1 MRTSDETVGDAGSVA
16 VATPAVPELGQ
27 LALCRDRHWI
37 VSDVQASQLP
47 GDPLALTDPQQH
59 LITMSSVEDDGLGE
73 VLSVVWELE
82 PGARTL
88 ATATLPEPRAGHFDP
103 PEQLAAFLDAVRW
116 GAVTSADATA
126 LQAPFR
132 SGISIEDYQL
142 DPVVRALEMPRVNLG
157 IFDDVGLG
165 KTIEAGLV
173 IQELLLRHRARS
185 VWVVCPPNLCL
196 KWQAEMQEKFGL
208 EFRIVDSAMVRQLR
222 RDRGLAANVFT
233 HHPRLIVSTDWVK
246 LASAQRLLDQVL
258 PSRPTYPRTFDLLVV
273 DEVHQCAPSGVGK
286 YATDSLRTRAIRRLA
301 GHFEHRLFLSATPHN
316 GYRESF
322 TALLELL
329 DPQRFARGVEPNEK
343 SLARSVVRR
352 LKSTLREDPVLG
364 VRPDGSPR
372 FPRRVLDAIPVD
384 YPDDERDAHNLLA
397 EYTEARRRRAAR
409 AGSRR
414 EQTAADFV
422 TVMLKKRLFSSP
434 EAFARTL
441 AVHEESL
448 ARRSAA
454 NGGTDHAGV
463 PPLADR
469 VLTQVLA
476 RPDEEDFAD
485 DAEAAR
491 AAEDALMAAGRVSA
505 APTPE
510 ELDILRRLRSWA
522 DHAAGRP
529 DAKTQR
535 LLDHINEWLRPG
547 GRWNDERLIVFT
559 EYRDTQNWLD
569 QLLRDRG
576 VPGERLALLY
586 GGMDSES
593 RERVK
598 AEFQAD
604 PATTAVRILIAT
616 DAASEGIDLQR
627 HCWRMVHLEIPWNP
641 NRLEQRNG
649 RIDRHLQPNPEV
661 FIHHFVSSRF
671 EHASPGSLEADLQ
684 FLSTVARKVEQI
696 RDDLGSVG
704 QVLADQ
710 VTEAMLGTRRSID
723 EARLATPRSAGARRQ
738 LAAVER
744 DLRQRFQELHAK
756 VLISREELGLGPE
769 AIQRAVAQGLALGRQ
784 PPLTATRIPAA
795 HGYPA
800 VDGFVVPLLTKS
812 WAAASADLY
821 DPIRDA
827 VLPITFD
834 NAAAGRDDVVLAHL
848 GSRLVA
854 QALRLL
860 RAQIWSTRAETR
872 MSRVSARVVR
882 DPAVADLTVIAHAR
896 IVITGGDGRRLHE
909 EVIYAGGHVRGPAR
923 GPVDGTGEGRGHSDR
938 GRFARI
944 DTLRELTA
952 ALAAPTVAA
961 VDTTVEHAIE
971 EMWPSVR
978 EPLYASLE
986 ARARTRFDS
995 LTRTLEQAAER
1006 EKRDIAALLTE
1017 LQTTIRDELDR
1028 LAPQVEQLTLDFGD
1042 SEKAQVRADL
1052 SALRARLDAIPDEI
1066 AKEQALIDARHATA
1080 HPLMFPAA
1088 VSILVPAHVASRM
1101 EAGR

>member
-1 MRTSDETVGDAGSVA
+1 MMAWTEEGGVDGAAGCSMSEAIRGDILSL
-16 VATPAVPELGQ
+16 AVPELGQ
-27 LALCRDRHWI
+27 LVLCRDRHWI

-47 GDPLALTDPQQH
+47 GDALALSDPLQH
-59 LITMSSVEDDGLGE
+59 LVSMSSVEDDGLGE
-73 VLSVVWELE
+73 ELSVVWELE

-88 ATATLPEPRAGHFDP
+88 ATATLPEPTAGRFDP

-173 IQELLLRHRARS
+173 VQELLLRHRARS

-208 EFRIVDSAMVRQLR
+208 EFRIADSAMVRQLR

-233 HHPRLIVSTDWVK
+233 HYPRLIVSVDWLK
-246 LASAQRLLDQVL
+246 LTSAQRLLDQVL
-258 PSRPTYPRTFDLLVV
+258 PPTPTYPRSFDLLVV

-286 YATDSLRTRAIRRLA
+286 YATDSLRTKAIRRLA

-329 DPQRFARGVEPNEK
+329 DPQKFARGVEPNEK
-343 SLARSVVRR
+343 ALARSVVRR

-364 VRPDGSPR
+364 LRPDGTPR
-372 FPRRVLDAIPVD
+372 FPRRVLDAIPVA
-384 YPDDERDAHNLLA
+384 YPDDEREAHRLLA
-397 EYTEARRRRAAR
+397 EYTAARRRRAGI
-409 AGSRR
+409 GSRR

-441 AVHEESL
+441 AVHQESL
-448 ARRSAA
+448 ARTASAA
-454 NGGTDHAGV
+454 PGAVQAAGGPA
-463 PPLADR
+463 LADR
-469 VLTQVLA
+469 MFDQVLA

-485 DAEAAR
+485 DAEATR
-491 AAEDALMAAGRVSA
+491 AAEDALMAAGRASS
-505 APTPE
+505 APTDQE
-510 ELDILRRLRSWA
+510 WDLLRRLQAWA
-522 DHAAGRP
+522 DVAAGRQ

-535 LLDHINEWLRPG
+535 LLEHLDAWLRPG
-547 GRWNDERLIVFT
+547 GRWNDERLIIFT
-559 EYRDTQNWLD
+559 EYRDTQNWID

-576 VPGERLALLY
+576 VPGDRLAMLY
-586 GGMDSES
+586 GGMDTEA

-604 PATTAVRILIAT
+604 PATTPVRILIAT

-661 FIHHFVSSRF
+661 FIHHFVSAEY
-671 EHASPGSLEADLQ
+671 EHAQPGSLEADLQ

-710 VTEAMLGTRRSID
+710 VTQAMLGTRRSLD
-723 EARLATPRSAGARRQ
+723 DAQLTTQRSAGARRQ
-738 LAAVER
+738 LAALER
-744 DLRQRFQELHAK
+744 NLRERFQELHAK
-756 VLISREELGLGPE
+756 VLTSRAELGLNPG
-769 AIQRAVAQGLALGRQ
+769 AIERAVGQGLALGRQ
-784 PPLTATRIPAA
+784 SPLTPTAIPAT

-800 VDGFVVPLLTKS
+800 VDGFVVPPLTRS

-821 DPIRDA
+821 DPIRDE

-834 NAAAGRDDVVLAHL
+834 QRAAGRDDVVLAHL

-860 RAQIWSTRAETR
+860 RAQIWSTRAESR
-872 MSRVSARVVR
+872 MSRISARIVR
-882 DPAVADLTVIAHAR
+882 DPAVPDLTVIAHAR

-909 EVIYAGGHVRGPAR
+909 EVISAGGHVR
-923 GPVDGTGEGRGHSDR
+923 DT
-938 GRFARI
+938 GRFVRI
-944 DTLRELTA
+944 DTLKELSA
-952 ALAAPTVAA
+952 ALAAPTTAT
-961 VDTTVEHAIE
+961 VDTTLEQALEAI
-971 EMWPSVR
+971 WPQVR
-978 EPLYASLE
+978 DPLYSALE

-995 LTRTLEQAAER
+995 LARTLAQASER
-1006 EKRDIAALLTE
+1006 ERTDIATLLTE
-1017 LQTTIRDELDR
+1017 LQATIRGELDR
-1028 LAPQVEQLTLDFGD
+1028 LTPQMEQLTLDFD
-1042 SEKAQVRADL
+1042 QAEKAQVRADL
-1052 SALRARLDAIPDEI
+1052 TALRTRLDAIPEEI
-1066 AKEQALIDARHATA
+1066 VREQALIDARYAA
-1080 HPLMFPAA
+1080 PHPLMFPAA
-1088 VSILVPAHVASRM
+1088 VSILIPAHRAASM

>member
-1 MRTSDETVGDAGSVA
+1 
-16 VATPAVPELGQ
+16 
-27 LALCRDRHWI
+27 
-37 VSDVQASQLP
+37 VSDIQASQLP
-47 GDPLALTDPQQH
+47 RDPLALDDGNQH
-59 LITMSSVEDDGLGE
+59 LLTMSSVEDDGLGE
-73 VLSVVWELE
+73 TLSVIWELE

-88 ATATLPEPRAGHFDP
+88 ATATLPEPKAGRFDP
-103 PEQLAAFLDAVRW
+103 PDQLAAFLDAVRW

-142 DPVVRALEMPRVNLG
+142 DPVVRALEMARVNLG

-173 IQELLLRHRARS
+173 VQELLLRHRART

-208 EFRIVDSAMVRQLR
+208 EFRVADSTLVRQLR

-233 HHPRLIVSTDWVK
+233 HFPRLIVSLDWLK
-246 LASAQRLLDQVL
+246 LSGAQRLLDQVL
-258 PSRPTYPRTFDLLVV
+258 PPTPTYPRAFDLLVV

-286 YATDSLRTRAIRRLA
+286 YATDSLRTKAIRRLA

-329 DPQRFARGVEPNEK
+329 DPQKFARGVEPNET

-352 LKSTLREDPVLG
+352 LKSSLRDDPVLG
-364 VRPDGSPR
+364 VRPDGTPR
-372 FPRRVLDAIPVD
+372 FPRRVLEAIPVS
-384 YPDDERDAHNLLA
+384 YPEDERAAHRLLV
-397 EYTEARRRRAAR
+397 EYTEARRRRAASS
-409 AGSRR
+409 SRR
-414 EQTAADFV
+414 EQSAADFV
-422 TVMLKKRLFSSP
+422 TILLKKRLFSSP

-441 AVHEESL
+441 AVHEQSL
-448 ARRSAA
+448 RQKMDETDAARAGISDSAF
-454 NGGTDHAGV
+454 
-463 PPLADR
+463 R
-469 VLTQVLA
+469 QVLS
-476 RPDEEDFAD
+476 RVDDEDFAD
-485 DAEAAR
+485 DTEAAR
-491 AAEDALMAAGRVSA
+491 ATEDAIMAAGMASSR
-505 APTPE
+505 PTVG
-510 ELDILRRLRSWA
+510 ELEILRRLSTWA
-522 DHAAGRP
+522 DTAAGRA
-529 DAKTQR
+529 DAKTRR
-535 LLDHINEWLRPG
+535 LLDRVDSWLRPDG
-547 GRWNDERLIVFT
+547 VWNDERLIIFT

-569 QLLRDRG
+569 RLLRDRG

-586 GGMDSES
+586 GGMDTES

-604 PATTAVRILIAT
+604 PATTPVRILIAT

-661 FIHHFVSSRF
+661 FIYHFVSDQF
-671 EHASPGSLEADLQ
+671 ESASPGSLDADLQ

-710 VTEAMLGTRRSID
+710 VTEAMIGSRRSLD
-723 EARLATPRSAGARRQ
+723 DTQLSTSRSASARRQ
-738 LAAVER
+738 LAALER
-744 DLRQRFQELHAK
+744 DLRQRFQDLHAK
-756 VLISREELGLGPE
+756 VLTSKADLGITPE
-769 AIQRAVAQGLALGRQ
+769 SVERAVSQGLSLGRQ
-784 PPLTATRIPAA
+784 PPLIPTPIPARD
-795 HGYPA
+795 GYPA
-800 VDGFVVPLLTKS
+800 VDGFTVPPLTMS
-812 WAAASADLY
+812 WAAASAELY
-821 DPIRDA
+821 DPIREQA
-827 VLPITFD
+827 LPVTFD
-834 NAAAGRDDVVLAHL
+834 QRAAGRDDVVLAHL

-872 MSRVSARVVR
+872 MTRVSARIVR
-882 DPAVADLTVIAHAR
+882 DPAVPDLTVLAHAR
-896 IVITGGDGRRLHE
+896 IVVTGGDGRRLHE
-909 EVIYAGGHVRGPAR
+909 GVIYAGGHVR
-923 GPVDGTGEGRGHSDR
+923 DN

-944 DTLRELTA
+944 ETLKDLVA
-952 ALAAPTVAA
+952 ALAVASHGPATLDEA
-961 VDTTVEHAIE
+961 VEAALE
-971 EMWPSVR
+971 QMWPAVR

-995 LTRTLEQAAER
+995 LARTLDQAADR
-1006 EKRDIAALLTE
+1006 EKRDIAAVLTE
-1017 LQTTIRDELDR
+1017 LQGTITRELDR
-1028 LAPQVEQLTLDFGD
+1028 LTPHVQQLTLDFGEV
-1042 SEKAQVRADL
+1042 EKAQVNADL
-1052 SALRARLDAIPDEI
+1052 TALRARIDAIPDEI
-1066 AKEQALIDARHATA
+1066 VREQGLIDARYANP

-1088 VSILVPAHVASRM
+1088 VSILIPAHRAAAL
-1101 EAGR
+1101 AGAR

>member
-1 MRTSDETVGDAGSVA
+1 MSDASPSHTLSLAI
-16 VATPAVPELGQ
+16 PELGQ
-27 LALCRDRHWI
+27 LVLCRDRHWI

-47 GDPLALTDPQQH
+47 GDALAFHDPLQH
-59 LITMSSVEDDGLGE
+59 LVSMSSVEDDGLGE
-73 VLSVVWELE
+73 ELKVVWELE

-88 ATATLPEPRAGHFDP
+88 ATATLPEPTAGRFDP

-208 EFRIVDSAMVRQLR
+208 EFRIADSARVRQLR

-233 HHPRLIVSTDWVK
+233 HYPRLIVSIDWLK

-258 PSRPTYPRTFDLLVV
+258 PPTPTYPRTFDLLVV

-286 YATDSLRTRAIRRLA
+286 YATDSLRTKAIRRLA

-329 DPQRFARGVEPNEK
+329 DPQKFARGVEPNEK
-343 SLARSVVRR
+343 ALARSVVRR

-364 VRPDGSPR
+364 VRPDGTPR
-372 FPRRVLDAIPVD
+372 FPKRVLEAIPVT
-384 YPDDERDAHNLLA
+384 YPDDEREAHRLLA
-397 EYTEARRRRAAR
+397 EYTMARRRRAGT
-409 AGSRR
+409 GSHR

-441 AVHEESL
+441 AVHQESL
-448 ARRSAA
+448 ARAA
-454 NGGTDHAGV
+454 AGA
-463 PPLADR
+463 PGAAQTAAGPALADR
-469 VLTQVLA
+469 MFEQVLA
-476 RPDEEDFAD
+476 RSDEEDFAD
-485 DAEAAR
+485 DAEATR
-491 AAEDALMAAGRVSA
+491 AAEDALMAAGRASS
-505 APTPE
+505 APTPQE
-510 ELDILRRLRSWA
+510 WDLLRQLQAWA
-522 DHAAGRP
+522 DLAAGRP
-529 DAKTQR
+529 DAKTQQ
-535 LLDHINEWLRPG
+535 LLDHIDAWLRPG
-547 GRWNDERLIVFT
+547 GRWNDERLIIFT

-576 VPGERLALLY
+576 VPGERLAVLY
-586 GGMDSES
+586 GGMDTDA

-604 PATTAVRILIAT
+604 PAATPVRILLAT

-627 HCWRMVHLEIPWNP
+627 HCWRMVHLEVPWNP

-661 FIHHFVSSRF
+661 FIHHFVSA
-671 EHASPGSLEADLQ
+671 EYEDAAPGSLEADLQ

-710 VTEAMLGTRRSID
+710 VTAAMLGTRRGLDDS
-723 EARLATPRSAGARRQ
+723 ALSTPRSASARRQ
-738 LAAVER
+738 LAALER
-744 DLRQRFQELHAK
+744 NLRERFQELHAK
-756 VLISREELGLGPE
+756 VLTSREELGLSPE
-769 AIQRAVAQGLALGRQ
+769 AIERAVAQGLALGRQ
-784 PPLTATRIPAA
+784 SPLTPTAIPAA
-795 HGYPA
+795 PGYPA
-800 VDGFVVPLLTKS
+800 VDGFVVPPLTRS

-834 NAAAGRDDVVLAHL
+834 QRAAGRDDVVLAHL
-848 GSRLVA
+848 GARLVA

-872 MSRVSARVVR
+872 LSRISARVVR
-882 DPAVADLTVIAHAR
+882 DPAVPDLTVIAHAR

-909 EVIYAGGHVRGPAR
+909 EVIYAGGQVR
-923 GPVDGTGEGRGHSDR
+923 DT

-944 DTLRELTA
+944 DTLRDLTT
-952 ALAAPTVAA
+952 ALAARTTGT
-961 VDTTVEHAIE
+961 VDTTLEQALE
-971 EMWPSVR
+971 AMWPQVR
-978 EPLYASLE
+978 DPLYAALE

-995 LTRTLEQAAER
+995 LTRTLDQAAER
-1006 EKRDIAALLTE
+1006 ERSDIAALLTE
-1017 LQTTIRDELDR
+1017 LQATIRAELDR
-1028 LAPQVEQLTLDFGD
+1028 LTPQMEQLTLDFD
-1042 SEKAQVRADL
+1042 QTEKAQVRADL
-1052 SALRARLDAIPDEI
+1052 TALRTRLDAIPEEI
-1066 AKEQALIDARHATA
+1066 VREQALIDARYAFP

-1088 VSILVPAHVASRM
+1088 VSILIPAHRAAAM